1 MLAISKLNVIEI
13 LISKAL
19 SDSYISRKEFVSII
33 DVLKEYSETKE
44 EIKNPK
50 TSVEYTR

>member
-1 MLAISKLNVIEI
+1 MLAKSKLNVIEI

-19 SDSYISRKEFVSII
+19 SDSYISHKEFVSII
-33 DVLKEYSETKE
+33 DVLKEYNETKE